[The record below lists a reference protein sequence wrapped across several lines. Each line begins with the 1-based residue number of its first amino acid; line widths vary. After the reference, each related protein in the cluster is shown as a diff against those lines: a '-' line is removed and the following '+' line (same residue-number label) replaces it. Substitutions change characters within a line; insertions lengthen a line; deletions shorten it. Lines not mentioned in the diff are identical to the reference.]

1 MGQESAIA
9 GALRSSSGFRRLQ
22 LYMQLY
28 VLSVIVACVTKAAA
42 EEQHM
47 RLVARVEPTFA
58 LARTLGAPPFEPPAL
73 LFDVPLVVYR
83 LAYPSQLVTLI
94 RINQTLFASVDTNAK
109 ARASGRF
116 VAKTNMYSTI
126 TMLLGFNFILCPINW
141 SNYQYCR

>member
-9 GALRSSSGFRRLQ
+9 GALRSSSGFRHLQ
-22 LYMQLY
+22 LYIL
-28 VLSVIVACVTKAAA
+28 LSVIVTCGTKAAA

-116 VAKTNMYSTI
+116 GAKTNIYSTCTI
-126 TMLLGFNFILCPINW
+126 TLLLSFNFILCPINW